1 MRAADP
7 RPPVLLLFDHDWDA
21 EAHALLNARARFE
34 RAGFDLFSFPSQ
46 LRLFRFDLER
56 WADRLARRARRR
68 GWQAVLS
75 HHEQFGAL
83 AAALLAERLG
93 LPGPGVAAVAACQH
107 KLHARQVLDRVA
119 PEASVAA
126 ARLPMALGDAVPP
139 GLAYPLFVKPI
150 KAAFSVL
157 ARRVDD
163 AAALADLTRFG
174 PLERWIIRQLV
185 EPFDRVAR
193 RRLPEEAGSAHGMVM
208 EAPAE
213 ALQHNLDGCVVDG
226 EVQAL
231 GVVSAVMHP
240 GTQAFMR
247 FDLPAVLP
255 AGVQARA
262 LDVARR
268 FLQAVGF
275 DRGCFNMEFFHD
287 PATGRI
293 TVIEFNPR
301 LASQFGDLY
310 RRVHGLDLH
319 GLALTLALGGRP
331 EDEPRQAPT
340 AGVAASF
347 VFRAFD
353 PADVP
358 PPLPAAV
365 QAAFRARFPDA
376 ILFPMPKSGAG
387 LARDFKWLGSHRY
400 GVLHLGGRDAAHLQA
415 RCEEACTLLGWP
427 LPYAEAWT
435 AGPPPRPLA
444 AGASAAGR
452 SGRRD
457 TASQATAAA

>member
-1 MRAADP
+1 MSALDP

-21 EAHALLNARARFE
+21 QAHQGLAARARFE

-46 LRLFRFDLER
+46 LGLFRFDLER
-56 WADRLARRARRR
+56 WTERLARRARAR

-93 LPGPGVAAVAACQH
+93 LPGPGAAAVAACQH
-107 KLHARQVLDRVA
+107 KLHARQVLARVA

-139 GLAYPLFVKPI
+139 GLDYPCFVKPI

-163 AAALADLTRFG
+163 AQALAALTRFG
-174 PLERWIIRQLV
+174 PLERWIIRLLV

-193 RRLPEEAGSAHGMVM
+193 RRLPPEAGSAHGMVM

-226 EVQAL
+226 EVRAL
-231 GVVSAVMHP
+231 GCVSSVMHP

-247 FDLPAVLP
+247 FELPSPLPAS
-255 AGVQARA
+255 VQARA

-275 DRGCFNMEFFHD
+275 ARGCFNMEFFHD
-287 PATGRI
+287 PVSDRL

-310 RRVHGLDLH
+310 RRVQGLDLH

-331 EDEPRQAPT
+331 EDEPRQAPS
-340 AGVAASF
+340 AGAAASF

-353 PADVP
+353 PGDLP
-358 PPLPAAV
+358 PSPDPAR
-365 QAAFRARFPDA
+365 QAALRARFPDA
-376 ILFPMPKSGAG
+376 LFFPMPKQGAG

-400 GVLHLGGRDAAHLQA
+400 GVLHLGGRDPQDLRA
-415 RCEEACTLLGWP
+415 RCEEACALLGWP

-435 AGPPPRPLA
+435 SGMPPRPLA
-444 AGASAAGR
+444 ASCPAGA
-452 SGRRD
+452 SGRRESS
-457 TASQATAAA
+457 SQATAAA